1 MSFLTIYGIITFCI
15 SKVNCLHYN
24 YYMAKKYYAVKA
36 GFVPGIY
43 TDWESCKAQVNAFP
57 GAQYKGFATLEEAQ
71 EYLGISASEEPS
83 SFPVVPEHS
92 AIAYVDGSFRESSG
106 KFSYGIVFFFNGE
119 DGQVQELDFGKAFS
133 NPELLEMRNVS
144 GEIMGA
150 AQAMKIAGKLGI
162 RELVIY
168 HDYEGISKWCTGEWK
183 AKQTWTQK
191 YRDFYL
197 EMSRILAISFV
208 KVKGHSHDKYNDL
221 ADALARKAVGN

>member
-1 MSFLTIYGIITFCI
+1 
-15 SKVNCLHYN
+15 
-24 YYMAKKYYAVKA
+24 MAKKYYAVKA

-150 AQAMKIAGKLGI
+150 AQAMKTAHEMGLSKIT
-162 RELVIY
+162 IY
-168 HDYEGISKWCTGEWK
+168 HDYEGIAKWCQGLWK
-183 AKQTWTQK
+183 TNKPWVKK
-191 YRDFYL
+191 YKAFYDEISTYL
-197 EMSRILAISFV
+197 EVEFI
-208 KVKGHSHDKYNDL
+208 KVKGHSGDTYNDKADEL
-221 ADALARKAVGN
+221 AKTALDS